1 MTHILLRNNRT
12 GETRWYDDEMD
23 WSDGS
28 MYLWTEGNYGC
39 DCNRHLFFERAAGIG
54 DDEGEDVGCSEVL
67 YTAVEAVLPTG
78 EVIPLDDQLEYE
90 S

>member
-28 MYLWTEGNYGC
+28 EFLWTEGNYGC

-54 DDEGEDVGCSEVL
+54 DDEGEDVDCGEVL
-67 YTAVEAVLPTG
+67 YTAVEAVLATG
-78 EVIPLDDQLEYE
+78 EVIPLDG
-90 S
+90 